1 MWELTLLDIL
11 RWDLSAAIAPD
22 YLDYILPKI
31 RLDGLGSTFVRKDE
45 VKRRAETALVLA
57 APVGAWTSHT
67 ARPTA
72 DARQEAARD
81 ATPGFDHTHG
91 AWDALLREHVSD
103 TGLVDYRGLAKVRAD
118 LDRALPGLQ
127 RGRADH
133 ACR

>member
-57 APVGAWTSHT
+57 A
-67 ARPTA
+67 
-72 DARQEAARD
+72 
-81 ATPGFDHTHG
+81 
-91 AWDALLREHVSD
+91 L
-103 TGLVDYRGLAKVRAD
+103 DYRFARLVPSLLVSAALKAVISAASRAEYRLGSPGHDHLKRRQQVLEEVLSSVRALTKTEKVRNPKFQAKR
-118 LDRALPGLQ
+118 L
-127 RGRADH
+127 
-133 ACR
+133 